1 MFTTGGK
8 CDTEIYNSKAH
19 RFFLYNP
26 YRRYIYSPVV
36 GGVVQ
41 ALDSDESA
49 IVQVPLPQGRIRCC
63 VQVVHGES
71 AGTRL
76 ALGKRGV
83 LLLLFT
89 ACGGGG

>member
-1 MFTTGGK
+1 M
-8 CDTEIYNSKAH
+8 
-19 RFFLYNP
+19 
-26 YRRYIYSPVV
+26 
-36 GGVVQ
+36 VQ

-49 IVQVPLPQGRIRCC
+49 IVQVPLPQGRIRCY

-83 LLLLFT
+83 LLLLLFT
-89 ACGGGG
+89 AAVEVANN